1 MLFKKETRTISK
13 NGGFIIPVQIRRALG
28 IYSRTQV
35 DIEESKDPD
44 VMMLIKTRPHCIC
57 CGKVGNTLVNVD
69 RDSVNPKNSRFV
81 CAECIESLST
91 ALAQGETVGYQQNK
105 KDVIDNYNINLHRIE
120 EIEKENAEYEKQI
133 QQLGLAK
140 LGPEKTVTL
149 EGRDSDVKVQV
160 SYTVKEV
167 TKAGF
172 NGVHPV
178 K

>member
-81 CAECIESLST
+81 CAECIESLIGDASVCRN
-91 ALAQGETVGYQQNK
+91 AADQLRGEVF
-105 KDVIDNYNINLHRIE
+105 VW
-120 EIEKENAEYEKQI
+120 
-133 QQLGLAK
+133 
-140 LGPEKTVTL
+140 
-149 EGRDSDVKVQV
+149 
-160 SYTVKEV
+160 
-167 TKAGF
+167 
-172 NGVHPV
+172 
-178 K
+178 

>member
-44 VMMLIKTRPHCIC
+44 VMLLIKTRPHCIC

-81 CAECIESLST
+81 CAECIESLSN

-133 QQLGLAK
+133 QQLGLPIF
-140 LGPEKTVTL
+140 LQEQSL
-149 EGRDSDVKVQV
+149 LVKV
-160 SYTVKEV
+160 KEA
-167 TKAGF
+167 KF
-172 NGVHPV
+172 KIEN
-178 K
+178 KR

>member
-69 RDSVNPKNSRFV
+69 RDSVILRTLALFV
-81 CAECIESLST
+81 LS
-91 ALAQGETVGYQQNK
+91 AL
-105 KDVIDNYNINLHRIE
+105 NL
-120 EIEKENAEYEKQI
+120 
-133 QQLGLAK
+133 LA
-140 LGPEKTVTL
+140 LL
-149 EGRDSDVKVQV
+149 
-160 SYTVKEV
+160 
-167 TKAGF
+167 
-172 NGVHPV
+172 
-178 K
+178 